1 MEYRRLGRSG
11 LKVSPL
17 CLGAMMFGD
26 QTDELE
32 AGRIVASARD
42 AGVNFIDTADAYGA
56 GKSEE
61 IVGRTIGETVPGGC
75 LPPSSAILRAR
86 RSRRTCRD
94 GTSCMLPS
102 RACAGSVPTTSTCTT
117 CTTTTSARPLEETV
131 RAMADLI
138 RQGKIRYFG
147 VSNFRA
153 WRLAEVVRLCDQ
165 FGIDRPAASQPQYNA
180 MNRMPEMEHLP
191 ACDFYG
197 VGVVPY
203 SPLARGVLTGK
214 YASMEQLPEGSRA
227 ARSDR
232 RMLQTEL
239 RPESIALAQEIK
251 AHAEAR
257 GSTTSHFAVNWVLN
271 NKLVSS
277 VIAGPRTFASG
288 KTTRGPGDA
297 VHRRGRGAGRS
308 PGRSRPPV
316 HARFH
321 RSAISGHRPRA
332 THVGPIEGAGR
343 QGSGMNEKGWRCA
356 LILCRTAFSKIPIGR
371 QTGGGDSPPESI
383 KWGCQQRAAINHM
396 E

>member
-42 AGVNFIDTADAYGA
+42 TGVNFIDTADAYGA
-56 GKSEE
+56 GRSEE
-61 IVGRTIGETVPGGC
+61 IVGRTIG
-75 LPPSSAILRAR
+75 ADRAR
-86 RSRRTCRD
+86 WVLATKLGYPAGAPFPADLSRRYVMHAAEQSLRRL
-94 GTSCMLPS
+94 GTDYIDLYYLHYDD
-102 RACAGSVPTTSTCTT
+102 VST
-117 CTTTTSARPLEETV
+117 PLEETV

-180 MNRMPEMEHLP
+180 MNRQPEMEHLP

-214 YASMEQLPEGSRA
+214 YAGTEQLPEGSRA
-227 ARSDR
+227 ARGDR
-232 RMLQTEL
+232 RIVQTEL
-239 RPESIALAQEIK
+239 RPESIALAQRIK
-251 AHAEAR
+251 AHAEAH

-271 NKLVSS
+271 NKLISS
-277 VIAGPRTFASG
+277 VIAGPRTLAQWEDYAAALATPFTPEDEALVE
-288 KTTRGPGDA
+288 RLVVPGHPSTPGFIDPQYP
-297 VHRRGRGAGRS
+297 VTGR
-308 PGRSRPPV
+308 V
-316 HARFH
+316 ART
-321 RSAISGHRPRA
+321 SAR
-332 THVGPIEGAGR
+332 
-343 QGSGMNEKGWRCA
+343 
-356 LILCRTAFSKIPIGR
+356 
-371 QTGGGDSPPESI
+371 
-383 KWGCQQRAAINHM
+383 
-396 E
+396 

>member
-1 MEYRRLGRSG
+1 MDYRRLGRSG

-26 QTDELE
+26 QTDEQE

-61 IVGRTIGETVPGGC
+61 IIGRMIQGD
-75 LPPSSAILRAR
+75 RAR
-86 RSRRTCRD
+86 WVLATKLGYPAGAPFPADLSRRYVMHAAEQSLRRL
-94 GTSCMLPS
+94 GTDYIDLYYLHYDD
-102 RACAGSVPTTSTCTT
+102 ATT
-117 CTTTTSARPLEETV
+117 PLEETV

-165 FGIDRPAASQPQYNA
+165 MGIDRPAASQPQYNA

-197 VGVVPY
+197 LGVVPY
-203 SPLARGVLTGK
+203 SPLGRGVLTGK
-214 YASMEQLPEGSRA
+214 YGSMDQLPEGSRA

-239 RPESIALAQEIK
+239 RPESIALAQQIK
-251 AHAEAR
+251 THAEAR
-257 GSTTSHFAVNWVLN
+257 GGTTSHFAVNWVLN

-277 VIAGPRTFASG
+277 VIAGPRTLGQWEDYLAALASPF
-288 KTTRGPGDA
+288 TAEDEALVDRLVVPGHSSTPGFTDPQYP
-297 VHRRGRGAGRS
+297 VTGRMPRTS
-308 PGRSRPPV
+308 SR
-316 HARFH
+316 
-321 RSAISGHRPRA
+321 
-332 THVGPIEGAGR
+332 
-343 QGSGMNEKGWRCA
+343 
-356 LILCRTAFSKIPIGR
+356 
-371 QTGGGDSPPESI
+371 
-383 KWGCQQRAAINHM
+383 
-396 E
+396 

>member
-1 MEYRRLGRSG
+1 MDYRRLGRSG

-26 QTDELE
+26 QTDVLE
-32 AGRIVASARD
+32 AGQIVASARD

-61 IVGRTIGETVPGGC
+61 IVGRLIRADRDRWVLATKLGYPAGA
-75 LPPSSAILRAR
+75 PMPSNLSRKYLLYAAEQSLRR
-86 RSRRTCRD
+86 L
-94 GTSCMLPS
+94 GTDYIDLYYLHYDD
-102 RACAGSVPTTSTCTT
+102 AST
-117 CTTTTSARPLEETV
+117 PLEETV

-153 WRLAEVVRLCDQ
+153 WRLAEIVRLCDE

-180 MNRMPEMEHLP
+180 MNRMPELEHLP

-214 YASMEQLPEGSRA
+214 YASMEQLPPGSRA
-227 ARSDR
+227 ARSDKR
-232 RMLQTEL
+232 ILQTEL
-239 RPESIALAQEIK
+239 SPESVALAQEIK

-257 GSTTSHFAVNWVLN
+257 GSTASHFALNWVLN

-277 VIAGPRTFASG
+277 VIAGPRTLVQWEDYVLALTMPFAADDEALVD
-288 KTTRGPGDA
+288 RLVVPGHPSTPGFIDPQYP
-297 VHRRGRGAGRS
+297 VTGRVSRIGAGS
-308 PGRSRPPV
+308 
-316 HARFH
+316 
-321 RSAISGHRPRA
+321 
-332 THVGPIEGAGR
+332 T
-343 QGSGMNEKGWRCA
+343 
-356 LILCRTAFSKIPIGR
+356 
-371 QTGGGDSPPESI
+371 
-383 KWGCQQRAAINHM
+383 
-396 E
+396 